1 MNALLKSHWIRRLEI
16 IFLILG
22 WTSLI
27 MTVFGLVM
35 AMKSVIAPQSVFD
48 LDLTKH
54 QNFVF
59 QIKTLLVGI
68 SKSFFAFLMSS
79 ALSMIRMQKPFNN
92 QKIDLL
98 LRITCIGF
106 IGEGLLG
113 IFAGFQLMSFYKLEE
128 YTVWLIELL
137 RLTPALM
144 SCLYGVTLF
153 ILYHH
158 FFKLISFKS
167 EVI

>member
-1 MNALLKSHWIRRLEI
+1 MNALLKTHWIRRLEI

-27 MTVFGLVM
+27 MTVLGLVM
-35 AMKSVIAPQSVFD
+35 AMKSVIAPQSIFEMN
-48 LDLTKH
+48 LTRH
-54 QNFVF
+54 QTFVF
-59 QIKTLLVGI
+59 QLKTLLIGI
-68 SKSFFAFLMSS
+68 SESFFAFLMSS
-79 ALSMIRMQKPFNN
+79 ALSMIRMQKPLNN
-92 QKIDLL
+92 QKIDLFL
-98 LRITCIGF
+98 KITCIGF

-113 IFAGFQLMSFYKLEE
+113 IFAGIQLMSFYRLEE
-128 YTVWLIELL
+128 YGVWLVELM